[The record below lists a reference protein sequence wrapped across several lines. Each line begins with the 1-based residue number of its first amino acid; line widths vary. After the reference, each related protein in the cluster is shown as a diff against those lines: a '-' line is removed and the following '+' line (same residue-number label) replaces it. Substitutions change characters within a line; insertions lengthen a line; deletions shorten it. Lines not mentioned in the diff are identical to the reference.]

1 MQKKMNEM
9 QAKQLIYCI
18 FYIYG
23 LDFAKIHTH
32 WQPTQP
38 LGTLLGITRLRSD
51 G

>member
-9 QAKQLIYCI
+9 QAKKLIYCI

-23 LDFAKIHTH
+23 LDLAKIHTH
-32 WQPTQP
+32 WQTTQP
-38 LGTLLGITRLRSD
+38 LRTLLGITGLSSD